1 VSVFKIG
8 GLARFISLPVRLCI
22 LALCSG
28 CLVTQTVANESAP
41 TMRSLPVEVPQSS
54 QLSTLLSRLS
64 QLSITHV
71 RCDNTY
77 VTN

>member
-1 VSVFKIG
+1 MSVFKIG

-41 TMRSLPVEVPQSS
+41 TMRSLPMEVPEMAPNYTQH
-54 QLSTLLSRLS
+54 R
-64 QLSITHV
+64 
-71 RCDNTY
+71 
-77 VTN
+77 